1 MRRRLGGRGSAR
13 EVEEPSRSS
22 GLLNLMRLA
31 SWAAIAALTTL
42 LAGSAEA
49 MPTPAPYHAESEITL
64 AADGCGYYWHR
75 NVYGACVR
83 NGPAWGGVVVAP
95 GYYGGYGA
103 PGYWHGGYYHGGGVS
118 YHYHYHYNYHYNYS
132 TSYHTGGWHGGGW
145 HGGGGHWHGGGGH
158 WHGGGH
164 RR

>member
-1 MRRRLGGRGSAR
+1 
-13 EVEEPSRSS
+13 
-22 GLLNLMRLA
+22 MRLVSGA
-31 SWAAIAALTTL
+31 SIAALATL

-49 MPTPAPYHAESEITL
+49 MPTPAPYRGDSVITL
-64 AADGCGYYWHR
+64 AAGGCGYYWHR
-75 NVYGACVR
+75 NVYGACVP
-83 NGPAWGGVVVAP
+83 NGPGWGGGVVVAP
-95 GYYGGYGA
+95 GYYGGYGG

-118 YHYHYHYNYHYNYS
+118 YHYHYHYNYNYH

-158 WHGGGH
+158 WHGGGGHWHGGGH